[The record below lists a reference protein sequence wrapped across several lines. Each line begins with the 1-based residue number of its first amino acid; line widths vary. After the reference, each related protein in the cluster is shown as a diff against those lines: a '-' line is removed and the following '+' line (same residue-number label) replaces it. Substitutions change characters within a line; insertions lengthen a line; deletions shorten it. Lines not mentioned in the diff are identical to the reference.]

1 MAYDKVLEERVE
13 DYLIANNIPYEIK
26 HMFGG
31 AAFMVD
37 DKMCVGI
44 IKENLMARVDS
55 DIMENLLE
63 LDYANRMKMGQRTM
77 KGYLSIH
84 PDGLIDEDQLS
95 FWIQKC
101 LDFNPKAKKSKK
113 RR

>member
-1 MAYDKVLEERVE
+1 MAYDKVLEERLE
-13 DYLIANNIPYEIK
+13 DYLIAHNVQYEIK

-44 IKENLMARVDS
+44 IKDNLMARVDPES
-55 DIMENLLE
+55 MEELLQ
-63 LDYANRMKMGQRTM
+63 LDYADKMKMGQRTM
-77 KGYLSIH
+77 KGFLSIH
-84 PDGLIDEDQLS
+84 PDGLIDEKQLS